1 MFSMTGYGKA
11 EYNEN
16 NISIVVEVKSVNNRV
31 FDFNAKM
38 PRAFIMYE
46 DALRKIV
53 NGYISRG
60 RVDLFVN
67 FSDARERSVDLTVN
81 LEKAAS
87 YYSAAKI
94 ISDKIGIPNDCTVT
108 QLMHLPDIVSENVSS
123 DVGEF
128 DSVLKDTVSKAC
140 DAFNAMRATEGEK
153 LVSDMLARMST
164 IAEITESI
172 AERAPLVCSEYKAKL
187 KSRIEEALS
196 GVEYDEGKLL
206 SEVAFFTDRANIDEE
221 LTRLRS
227 HIAQFNQIVKTDR
240 CGKKLDFLM
249 QEFNRETNTICS
261 KANDIVITEYALSL
275 KNEIEKVRE
284 QVQNIE

>member
-16 NISIVVEVKSVNNRV
+16 NISVVAEVKSVNNRV

-38 PRAFIMYE
+38 PRTFIMYE
-46 DALRKIV
+46 DALRKTV
-53 NGYISRG
+53 NGFISRG

-67 FSDARERSVDLTVN
+67 FCDAREKPVDLTVN

-87 YYSAAKI
+87 YYSAAKAI
-94 ISDKIGIPNDCTVT
+94 ADKIGIPNDCTVT
-108 QLMHLPDIVSENVSS
+108 QLMHLSDIISENAAFDADEFGVILKEVVSR
-123 DVGEF
+123 
-128 DSVLKDTVSKAC
+128 AC
-140 DAFNAMRATEGEK
+140 VAFNDMRATEGEK
-153 LVSDMLARMST
+153 LVSDMLSRMST
-164 IAEITESI
+164 INEITERI
-172 AERAPLVCSEYKAKL
+172 AERAPLVCSEYKSKL
-187 KSRIEEALS
+187 KNRIEEALS
-196 GVEYDEGKLL
+196 GVEYDESKLL

-227 HIAQFNQIVKTDR
+227 HIAQFNEIVKTEK

-261 KANDIVITEYALSL
+261 KANDIVITKYALSL